1 MVAAV
6 VAVEEIGDDIIID
19 ENKIIE
25 DAIELELNDSTPG
38 TSNTFYFSK
47 TYNYNSYGFGSNTDN
62 VIATV
67 TDMNDNSATASLAI
81 NFTKTDT
88 QSPTI
93 SSFSANTSSLTWYS
107 SSGSS
112 NKTATFTAVVSDNV
126 GINSISINGGT
137 QTNVSGN
144 TYTFTKSFSRP
155 TLNNSVNNAVTLT
168 VQDAASNST
177 SNTIYVTTNHV
188 DNTPPVISSFSANN
202 TSISLNTSNL
212 QTQTITFT
220 ATITDNLSINNVS
233 YLILHLLAHL
243 EIHTLILNY

>member
-1 MVAAV
+1 
-6 VAVEEIGDDIIID
+6 
-19 ENKIIE
+19 
-25 DAIELELNDSTPG
+25 
-38 TSNTFYFSK
+38 
-47 TYNYNSYGFGSNTDN
+47 
-62 VIATV
+62 
-67 TDMNDNSATASLAI
+67 MNDNSATASLAI

-155 TLNNSVNNAVTLT
+155 TLNNSINNAVTLT

-177 SNTIYVTTNHV
+177 SNTIYITTNHV

-220 ATITDNLSINNVS
+220 ATITDNLSVNNVTLPNTTFVS
-233 YLILHLLAHL
+233 SLGNTYTYSKLLKDQFHMEILVNPHIPTDSLKFLYISETITITKTDTSGPTISSFTSFLIIVTPL
-243 EIHTLILNY
+243 TTKVYVCCSC

>member
-1 MVAAV
+1 MIA
-6 VAVEEIGDDIIID
+6 
-19 ENKIIE
+19 
-25 DAIELELNDSTPG
+25 LR

-144 TYTFTKSFSRP
+144 TYT
-155 TLNNSVNNAVTLT
+155 L
-168 VQDAASNST
+168 Q
-177 SNTIYVTTNHV
+177 NHFL
-188 DNTPPVISSFSANN
+188 D
-202 TSISLNTSNL
+202 LL
-212 QTQTITFT
+212 
-220 ATITDNLSINNVS
+220 
-233 YLILHLLAHL
+233 LI
-243 EIHTLILNY
+243 IQ